1 MNGRCLVGEG
11 RWHRPGLK
19 NPSKPMRY
27 FSSATD
33 QTRDDTYLE
42 VAQSDSSPTELE
54 AAMLVKHLN
63 QIDLARRW
71 KVSPRTLERWR
82 WVGEGPSF
90 LKVGGRVLYRL
101 EDIEAHEKARLR
113 QSTANVV
120 RELGM
125 AR

>member
-1 MNGRCLVGEG
+1 MNGRWLVGES
-11 RWHRPGLK
+11 RCHRPGPNYATK
-19 NPSKPMRY
+19 SAPY
-27 FSSATD
+27 FSLSTD
-33 QTRDDTYLE
+33 QTWDDTYLV
-42 VAQSDSSPTELE
+42 VAQSVSSPTKLE

-82 WVGEGPSF
+82 WVGEGPAY

-101 EDIEAHEKARLR
+101 EDIEAHEQARLR

>member
-11 RWHRPGLK
+11 RCHRPGLK
-19 NPSKPMRY
+19 TAVLSTRY
-27 FSSATD
+27 FSFVTD

-71 KVSPRTLERWR
+71 KVSPRSLERWR
-82 WVGEGPSF
+82 WEGRGPTY

>member
-1 MNGRCLVGEG
+1 LVGEG
-11 RWHRPGLK
+11 RWHRLGQENAFIPTQ
-19 NPSKPMRY
+19 Y
-27 FSSATD
+27 FSFITD

-71 KVSPRTLERWR
+71 KVSPRSLERWR
-82 WVGEGPSF
+82 WEGGGPAY